1 MSVLRC
7 CLPLQCRGTLLLV
20 HDTTFHTM
28 PRHILKYTWWALL
41 ALTLLV
47 GGVIAVIDEGI
58 RTPAAPLGIVS
69 FELCAFSDACV
80 DAMRSWD
87 THASQ
92 LVALSLGL
100 DYLFMLL
107 YPATIFVSLWFMLPL
122 LGTRLQMPTRWVAG
136 SSWGMAI
143 ADAVENYFLTQML
156 LTGLVQGLAWPAAIF
171 ASIKFAILA
180 VTLGWLLV
188 TWLVY
193 ALSRPSRA

>member
-1 MSVLRC
+1 
-7 CLPLQCRGTLLLV
+7 
-20 HDTTFHTM
+20 M

-41 ALTLLV
+41 AFTLLV
-47 GGVIAVIDEGI
+47 GTAIAIIDEGI

-69 FELCAFSDACV
+69 FELCAYTRSCADI
-80 DAMRSWD
+80 MRGWD
-87 THASQ
+87 THASK
-92 LVALSLGL
+92 LVALSLGF

-107 YPATIFVSLWFMLPL
+107 YPAAIFVSLWVMLPL
-122 LGTRLQMPTRWVAG
+122 LGPHLQTPTRWLAW

-143 ADAVENYFLTQML
+143 TDALENYFLTQML
-156 LTGLVQGLAWPAAIF
+156 LTVSVHGLAWPAAIF

-193 ALSRPSRA
+193 ARLRPSRDR